1 MQSYL
6 ILFSVGPVQ
15 RFIAQARKTQDLYAG
30 SRLLSEL
37 INQAQNA
44 IENAAPGAEH
54 IFPLKD
60 AKSKPNKTM
69 GAIVKVAAIDEVMEL
84 VEKTVRQWWLLQ
96 AKKLWENRAKDNK
109 SIHPYFEAQ
118 IQKHLEVYWVALE
131 LQTDY
136 SNYKSVYKQ
145 LDPLLGAVKAL
156 RPFEQLV
163 EDPGPKCHL
172 NGEYNAI
179 IYSNHI
185 KDGYNHLIEEKEG
198 LCAVSFLKRFYE
210 LDKFPSTAEI
220 ALMATKKELRGQ
232 FNLYKDQCISW
243 GIGEEKF
250 DHQLYF
256 EENINERYFKKNKL
270 DKAIP
275 NLSKIREGL
284 LKISKKGLKLS
295 KYYAILVF
303 DVDKMGKTLSGEFLP
318 KDQDLMAFHKK
329 ISSLLTG
336 FAETAKAYVHENEI
350 RPEERKGYGSVIYA
364 GGDDFLGF
372 INLNYILEVLAYLRK
387 VFKETVANRLELI
400 ENGKKKELSF
410 SAGIAIAHYK
420 QPLSEVLQAAR
431 AAEEAAKDAGRN
443 AFCIQAMKHSGDT
456 IKATFSFDDQ
466 LQSITLLQE
475 LIHYFNTETISNT
488 FMYSLKQ
495 EFGLL
500 VPESGELPQVKI
512 LSSEMKRLIQRS
524 VKDKEKQKPV
534 MDCAEKLV
542 DLFRIK
548 KDFSML
554 LSTLQITDFIARQI
568 NEIEN

>member
-6 ILFSVGPVQ
+6 ILFTVGPVQ

-37 INQAQNA
+37 INQAQSA
-44 IENAAPGAEH
+44 IEELAPGAEH

-69 GAIVKVAAIDEVMEL
+69 GAIVKVAAIDDLMES
-84 VEKTVRQWWLLQ
+84 VEKTVRDWWLLE
-96 AKKLWENRAKDNK
+96 AKKLWAKKAKDKDNLHK
-109 SIHPYFEAQ
+109 YFESQ

-136 SNYKSVYKQ
+136 SNYRSVYKQ

-156 RPFEQLV
+156 RPFEQLA
-163 EDPGPKCHL
+163 EEAGPKCHL

-179 IYSNHI
+179 ICSKQI
-185 KDGYNHLIEEKEG
+185 EESYNHLIEEKEG

-232 FNLYKDQCISW
+232 FNSYKDQCISW
-243 GIGEEKF
+243 GVGEEKF

-256 EENINERYFKKNKL
+256 EENINEHYFKKHKL
-270 DKAIP
+270 DNAIP
-275 NLSKIREGL
+275 NLSKIRERL
-284 LKISKKGLKLS
+284 LKIGREGLKLS
-295 KYYAILVF
+295 KYYAILLF
-303 DVDKMGKTLSGEFLP
+303 DVDKMGKTLSGEFLSEG
-318 KDQDLMAFHKK
+318 QDLMAFHKK
-329 ISSLLTG
+329 ISRLLTD

-350 RPEERKGYGSVIYA
+350 RPEERKGYGSVVYA

-372 INLNYILEVLAYLRK
+372 INLNYVLEVLAHLRK
-387 VFKETVANRLELI
+387 VFKETVADQLELK
-400 ENGKKKELSF
+400 EDGKKKELTF
-410 SAGIAIAHYK
+410 SAGVAIAHYK

-456 IKATFSFDDQ
+456 IKATFSFENE
-466 LQSITLLQE
+466 LQSISLLQE
-475 LIHYFNTETISNT
+475 LIRYFNTETISNT
-488 FMYSLKQ
+488 FMYALKQ

-512 LSSEMKRLIQRS
+512 LKSEIKRLLERS
-524 VKDKEKQKPV
+524 VKEKEKQKSV
-534 MDCAEKLV
+534 MDCADKLV

-548 KDFSML
+548 KDFNMM

-568 NEIEN
+568 NKIEN